1 VTFLSVQGVGF
12 DPCSLKRLEDEHPG
26 PFLLDVLFGLQRRG
40 YLDATFLPCG
50 VAARFA
56 SVNSGD
62 HGNPHTTSN
71 EAASVFSWGRFSLE
85 HRLRRSGVRNSHP
98 GAVSFFSDSLDS
110 FDQVASK

>member
-1 VTFLSVQGVGF
+1 VKSGLKT
-12 DPCSLKRLEDEHPG
+12 SLLG
-26 PFLLDVLFGLQRRG
+26 PFSFLDVLFGLQRQG
-40 YLDATFLPCG
+40 YPGATFLSCG

-62 HGNPHTTSN
+62 HSNPHTTSN

-85 HRLRRSGVRNSHP
+85 HRLRPAPFGKRRQELAPWGRF
-98 GAVSFFSDSLDS
+98 FFSDRLDS